1 MVIVVNQLG
10 DCTMT
15 DKKPM
20 TPSERIRHNL
30 GAFQMFLMAGRDEGA
45 EKMLADLYTLADE
58 MEKA

>member
-1 MVIVVNQLG
+1 
-10 DCTMT
+10 MT
-15 DKKPM
+15 DKKSM
-20 TPSERIRHNL
+20 TPSERIRNNL

>member
-1 MVIVVNQLG
+1 
-10 DCTMT
+10 MT

-45 EKMLADLYTLADE
+45 QKMLAGAEKMLDRKLDLYTRR
-58 MEKA
+58 

>member
-1 MVIVVNQLG
+1 
-10 DCTMT
+10 MT

-45 EKMLADLYTLADE
+45 QSKVIAPSLRLQFLRV
-58 MEKA
+58 

>member
-1 MVIVVNQLG
+1 
-10 DCTMT
+10 MT

-58 MEKA
+58 MEAA

>member
-1 MVIVVNQLG
+1 
-10 DCTMT
+10 MT

-20 TPSERIRHNL
+20 TPSERIRTNL
-30 GAFQMFLMAGRDEGA
+30 GALQMFLMAGRDEGA